1 MKVLSD
7 PIELGADALTI
18 KAFSLPNGILGFSDY
33 TQAELHF
40 HPELLPFLS
49 LNLKGPAGS
58 VNFVVIEPGKMIS
71 DYKPE
76 LFDND
81 AASLGLMNAADAMVL
96 NIITMRPGT
105 PVDATVNL
113 VGPIIV
119 NRRTGVGRQL
129 VIANYSRYRARHPLF
144 ASSSAHAA

>member
-18 KAFSLPNGILGFSDY
+18 KAFTLPQGILGFPEH

-49 LNLKGPAGS
+49 LNLKGPAGA

-81 AASLGLMNAADAMVL
+81 ASSLGLEDRADAMVL
-96 NIITMRPGT
+96 NIITMRPGS
-105 PVDATVNL
+105 PVEATVNL

-129 VIANYSRYRARHPLF
+129 VIANYARYRARHPLL
-144 ASSSAHAA
+144 SSPPAHAA